1 MFRRPGQARP
11 SGEVRVAVALRAR
24 QPRARSGL
32 RARRFFRLIQSRQ
45 MGLLSWLFGGEG
57 ESGRGLD
64 DLALRLKLRLEEL
77 QAVRPRYHE
86 FKIPKRSGGRR
97 TIMAPEPELKALQR
111 RIYRRLL
118 ARLPV
123 HLAATGF
130 RRGESIVTHARRHQ
144 GQAVVM
150 HLDLVDFFPSTS
162 AKRIEKYFL
171 AIGWNREA
179 AKRLTN
185 LCTADGGLPQGAPT
199 SPILSNLVN
208 YRLDARIAGYAK
220 RLNIVYSRYADDITF
235 SYAGGDSPGGD
246 KLRASALR
254 HFVRLAA
261 AEEGYRLHRKK
272 GSIRRR
278 HDRQLVAGLV
288 VNEKVQLPRETRRWL
303 RAVEHRAAQGP
314 RQVDLYDRPVQP
326 PTLSPSQ
333 LAGWRALV
341 RMIEAQA
348 RDA

>member
-1 MFRRPGQARP
+1 
-11 SGEVRVAVALRAR
+11 
-24 QPRARSGL
+24 
-32 RARRFFRLIQSRQ
+32 
-45 MGLLSWLFGGEG
+45 MGFLSWLFGGE
-57 ESGRGLD
+57 EKLGRGLD
-64 DLALRLKLRLEEL
+64 ELAARLKLSVEEL
-77 QAVRPRYHE
+77 KAVKPSYHE
-86 FKIPKRSGGRR
+86 FTIAKRSGGRR
-97 TIMAPEPELKALQR
+97 KIAAPDPELKALQR
-111 RIYRRLL
+111 RILRRLL

-123 HLAATGF
+123 HPAATGF
-130 RRGESIVTHARRHQ
+130 RRGESIVSHARRHQ

-179 AKRLTN
+179 AKLLTK
-185 LCTADGGLPQGAPT
+185 LCTYGGGLPQGAPT

-235 SYAGGDSPGGD
+235 SYADSEAHPLDNVRAGD
-246 KLRASALR
+246 LR
-254 HFVRLAA
+254 HFVKRAV
-261 AEEGYRLHRKK
+261 AEQGYRLHRKK

-303 RAVEHRAAQGP
+303 RAVEHRSSQGP
-314 RQVDLYDRPVQP
+314 RLVDVYERPVKP

-341 RMIEAQA
+341 RMIEAQ
-348 RDA
+348 REET